1 MFCNVCPSYS
11 KNRQNV
17 LKTNNLVGVSLTQP
31 FLPMQPR
38 SDSLARSWTRLLP
51 SRELCSPCWQSPT
64 WAHRF
69 LLFLPSLPWVGGLL
83 TVSFLFQQGLGTF
96 AQAVPSPWNTLSS
109 PSVTHSHSSFHLQGW
124 RSLHH
129 HPWPN
134 KQSHTLPQ
142 HRELLSIFC
151 RNCGYVIIL
160 ISVCLYHHR
169 TSP

>member
-1 MFCNVCPSYS
+1 MDKERSQPLGMQWERIFIEAFFATWMFCNVCPSYS

-31 FLPMQPR
+31 FLPMQPGL
-38 SDSLARSWTRLLP
+38 DSLARSWTRLLP

-64 WAHRF
+64 WAHGF

-124 RSLHH
+124 DPSITTPDQINGHTH
-129 HPWPN
+129 
-134 KQSHTLPQ
+134 SHSTG
-142 HRELLSIFC
+142 SF
-151 RNCGYVIIL
+151 
-160 ISVCLYHHR
+160 
-169 TSP
+169 